1 MTGLILAQRRG
12 YRTSSFIA
20 VPVSRFRHL
29 VERFFASLD
38 RKAPSESDENW
49 VASQLSTKELALW
62 SAMGRSDQAHSIAVA
77 KMVDKQMPEDR
88 TAVVAAL
95 LHDVGKISV
104 PSGVSLRVVAA
115 LTQPL
120 VSTNRLNR
128 WISTGGRLSRLAA
141 LIRYPAAG
149 SALLAEAGSDE
160 FVVTWAAQHHL
171 RPEEWTVDP
180 VRAVVL
186 RRADN
191 VAVQRRPHGS
201 N

>member
-1 MTGLILAQRRG
+1 MDFYRR
-12 YRTSSFIA
+12 T
-20 VPVSRFRHL
+20 
-29 VERFFASLD
+29 
-38 RKAPSESDENW
+38 
-49 VASQLSTKELALW
+49 
-62 SAMGRSDQAHSIAVA
+62 
-77 KMVDKQMPEDR
+77 
-88 TAVVAAL
+88 VV
-95 LHDVGKISV
+95 
-104 PSGVSLRVVAA
+104 
-115 LTQPL
+115 
-120 VSTNRLNR
+120 
-128 WISTGGRLSRLAA
+128 
-141 LIRYPAAG
+141 AAG